1 MCAGS
6 SPRFTFKIYILK
18 EDNMLELR
26 EVTKENLIEITDLE
40 MEDEQK
46 GFVEDNLFSI
56 AECYLYD
63 EFVPKGIYDGDT
75 PVGFVLYYFVEDD
88 PDYVFL
94 HRIMIDKHQQGKG
107 YGLAAME
114 LCFREFKKE
123 FPSIGCVELIHYPN
137 NERAA
142 AMYERAGFKLTGGSV
157 KSAPGRILRDDPDP
171 NWTYEVTRRRYYED

>member
-1 MCAGS
+1 
-6 SPRFTFKIYILK
+6 
-18 EDNMLELR
+18 MLELR

-123 FPSIGCVELIHYPN
+123 FRLQTDRRQRQ
-137 NERAA
+137 ERARPHPA
-142 AMYERAGFKLTGGSV
+142 RRHRSELDLRSDAQK
-157 KSAPGRILRDDPDP
+157 IL
-171 NWTYEVTRRRYYED
+171 